1 MKTNFER
8 SGLNVNFNSIKENE
22 CYAIDELI
30 AAIVQR
36 SSDNIYD
43 Y

>member
-1 MKTNFER
+1 MKTNFEL
-8 SGLNVNFNSIKENE
+8 SGLNVNFNNIKENE

-30 AAIVQR
+30 AAIVKE

>member
-1 MKTNFER
+1 MKTNFEL
-8 SGLNVNFNSIKENE
+8 SDLNVNFNNIKENE

-30 AAIVQR
+30 AVIVKR

>member
-1 MKTNFER
+1 MKTSFEH
-8 SGLNVNFNSIKENE
+8 SGLNVNFNNIKENE

-30 AAIVQR
+30 AAIMQR
-36 SSDNIYD
+36 SSNNIYD

>member
-1 MKTNFER
+1 MKTNFE
-8 SGLNVNFNSIKENE
+8 LFILYVNFNNIKENE
-22 CYAIDELI
+22 CYASDELS
-30 AAIVQR
+30 AAIIKE